1 MTLPSEDV
9 DVAYDPKKRILGH
22 RVSYLHSSRG
32 TSADKQ
38 DIDTVKSFVLAVVD
52 QFLKRHGFVSKQQ
65 EGALTE
71 ARSPLRRVSRASA
84 APSNSTPSIR
94 SSTYRDAGGFP
105 RSSLNQPIR
114 PEDSALVPTKSK
126 QQRASVRPE
135 SSRPHTPSTMAPPQL
150 VPHKR
155 SARALPDD
163 DQHRMITPDRRNKY
177 QDSGLAGDEL
187 SRSRFTIESSG
198 KRHQWIDDI
207 VKVSTHIMSIYLS

>member
-22 RVSYLHSSRG
+22 RVSYLYSSRG

-65 EGALTE
+65 EGASLN
-71 ARSPLRRVSRASA
+71 AQSPLR
-84 APSNSTPSIR
+84 PS
-94 SSTYRDAGGFP
+94 SSE
-105 RSSLNQPIR
+105 NQPIQR
-114 PEDSALVPTKSK
+114 EDP
-126 QQRASVRPE
+126 ASVTARSDRRHTSVQPE
-135 SSRPHTPSTMAPPQL
+135 SSRPQTPSTMPPPQL
-150 VPHKR
+150 VPQKR
-155 SARALPDD
+155 SARALPGD
-163 DQHRMITPDRRNKY
+163 DQHRMITPDRRNKS
-177 QDSGLAGDEL
+177 QDSGLAGDEV

-207 VKVSTHIMSIYLS
+207 VKVSPHIMSICLS

>member
-22 RVSYLHSSRG
+22 RVSYLHSSQG

-38 DIDTVKSFVLAVVD
+38 DIDTVKSFVVAVVD
-52 QFLKRHGFVSKQQ
+52 QFLKRHGIVSKQQ
-65 EGALTE
+65 EGASTK
-71 ARSPLRRVSRASA
+71 AQSPLRPRACETSSKII
-84 APSNSTPSIR
+84 PSKR
-94 SSTYRDAGGFP
+94 SSTYPDANRVP
-105 RSSLNQPIR
+105 RSSVNQPTQR
-114 PEDSALVPTKSK
+114 EDP
-126 QQRASVRPE
+126 ASVTARSNRRHTSVQPE
-135 SSRPHTPSTMAPPQL
+135 SSRPHTPTTMPPPQL

-177 QDSGLAGDEL
+177 QDSGLAGDEV

-198 KRHQWIDDI
+198 KRHQWIEDI
-207 VKVSTHIMSIYLS
+207 VKASPHIMSICLS